1 MNRVSDKVSVS
12 PADIQEAERIEM
24 DVQTIMRLVDL
35 IFLCKDEHID
45 IPS

>member
-1 MNRVSDKVSVS
+1 MNRVSDKVMVS
-12 PADIQEAERIEM
+12 SEDIQEAERIEM

-35 IFLCKDEHID
+35 IFLYKDEHID